1 YSVFKRKMEQIRRF
15 DDYCQAQ
22 IVPYS
27 EIEKAGLAIRQHGKK
42 SLKDV
47 MGYPNVSRETI
58 SDLGYNIQDIDDKI
72 YEQVEIDAKYAGYL
86 KREYED
92 IAIFKRDEN
101 LKIRED
107 VDYSKI
113 GGLST
118 EMVQRFTAV
127 RPKTIGEAS
136 RITGVT
142 PAAITAILGYIKN
155 A

>member
-1 YSVFKRKMEQIRRF
+1 M
-15 DDYCQAQ
+15 
-22 IVPYS
+22 
-27 EIEKAGLAIRQHGKK
+27 
-42 SLKDV
+42 
-47 MGYPNVSRETI
+47 
-58 SDLGYNIQDIDDKI
+58 
-72 YEQVEIDAKYAGYL
+72 

-92 IAIFKRDEN
+92 IKVFKRDEN
-101 LKIRED
+101 LHIRD
-107 VDYSKI
+107 DIVYSKI

-118 EMVQRFTAV
+118 EMVQRFEAV